1 MLSLFGRK
9 KRMEILMPP
18 LTMSFG
24 DFVTMADIFK
34 SDAIAASGARGAV
47 AREDSFWLETWIL
60 ENWWRM
66 KKEQRIPEEIQ
77 RRYNEALKEFNR
89 ER

>member
-1 MLSLFGRK
+1 MLSLFSRK
-9 KRMEILMPP
+9 NRKEIILPP
-18 LTMSFG
+18 PTMSFG
-24 DFVTMADIFK
+24 DFVAAADIFK
-34 SDAIAASGARGAV
+34 SDAFVASGARGAV
-47 AREDSFWLETWIL
+47 ARENSFWLETWIR

-77 RRYNEALKEFNR
+77 RRYNEALEKFNR

>member
-9 KRMEILMPP
+9 KRTEIIMPP
-18 LTMSFG
+18 LTISFG
-24 DFVTMADIFK
+24 DFVVVVDIFK
-34 SDAIAASGARGAV
+34 SDAVAAFGARGAV
-47 AREDSFWLETWIL
+47 AREDSSWLETWIL

-77 RRYNEALKEFNR
+77 CRYNEALEKFNR